1 MNQII
6 NTKGCVR
13 KETLGW
19 LKGYLDSLVKAA
31 LLGKIKDA
39 ACIDVG
45 EQLFQRSTTIIFMAY
60 DCGTWTFYKHMFNCK
75 KAEQPRYIS
84 TATINNQAAVHF
96 HMKTPECTPYFCT
109 DNSVKV

>member
-6 NTKGCVR
+6 NTNSCVR

-19 LKGYLDSLVKAA
+19 LKGYLDSSVKAA

-45 EQLFQRSTTIIFMAY
+45 EQLFQRSTAKIFMAY
-60 DCGTWTFYKHMFNCK
+60 DCGTWTF
-75 KAEQPRYIS
+75 
-84 TATINNQAAVHF
+84 
-96 HMKTPECTPYFCT
+96 
-109 DNSVKV
+109 